1 MEAGC
6 VNVRK
11 PYWREERKSMAIF
24 ERGIWNAWIL
34 SLLFMVVPLFAL
46 AVFGRAGKKKE
57 IAKRMSDMTGFT
69 LKEKIFTVL
78 ASAAPYPFML
88 ATVWMPFT
96 TMRSLLYVGL
106 LLYISGLLLFGASL
120 RAIFETPPDQPFS
133 AGPYRISRNPV
144 YIGAMLVFAGICA
157 ATANLALVG
166 YLAVAAWLQH
176 FMILAE
182 ERICREKYGK
192 VFEEYMKR
200 APRYFFMR
208 AGRHIPRRGAP

>member
-1 MEAGC
+1 
-6 VNVRK
+6 
-11 PYWREERKSMAIF
+11 MAIF
-24 ERGIWNAWIL
+24 ERGIWNAWLL

-88 ATVWMPFT
+88 ATVWTPFT
-96 TMRSLLYVGL
+96 ATRPLLYV
-106 LLYISGLLLFGASL
+106 GLLLFGASL
-120 RAIFETPPDQPFS
+120 KAIFETPPDQPFS

-144 YIGAMLVFAGICA
+144 YVGAMLVFAGICA
-157 ATANLALVG
+157 ATANVVLAG

-182 ERICREKYGK
+182 ERMCREKYGK
-192 VFEEYMKR
+192 FFDDYLKKT
-200 APRYFFMR
+200 PRYFFMR